1 MNNWFSLVTNT
12 FCFKDVCYRG
22 VEVVFVSSDGCPEDM
37 FKFMKNSHGNWF
49 AIEYG
54 SDLARN
60 LTQKYDVWGIQCSSG
75 LIVLSESGS
84 LITKNGR
91 NAVTGKGP
99 EVIHQWSNEIS
110 RSRNNYR
117 YDSED
122 SDDESESDDET
133 EGEISKLIF
142 TGATPVQK
150 F

>member
-1 MNNWFSLVTNT
+1 
-12 FCFKDVCYRG
+12 
-22 VEVVFVSSDGCPEDM
+22 
-37 FKFMKNSHGNWF
+37 MKISHGNWF
-49 AIEYG
+49 AVEYG

-75 LIVLSESGS
+75 LIVLSENGS

-110 RSRNNYR
+110 RSCSNYR